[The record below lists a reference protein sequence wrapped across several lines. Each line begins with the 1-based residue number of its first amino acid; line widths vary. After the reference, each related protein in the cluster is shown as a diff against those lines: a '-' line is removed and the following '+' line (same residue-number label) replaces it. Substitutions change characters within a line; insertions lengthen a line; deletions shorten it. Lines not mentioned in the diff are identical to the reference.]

1 MSDYIGEFDLE
12 DVYGNNQ
19 EVEVYVSDLLDIIG
33 YLNEKQSRLIINR
46 IKKNCNYGNVEPTMV
61 DDMKEEW
68 WQNARDKISLERL
81 EEAFGDKWSV
91 K

>member
-1 MSDYIGEFDLE
+1 MGGLITKLDLQDSNGEDHF
-12 DVYGNNQ
+12 
-19 EVEVYVSDLLDIIG
+19 VEVYISDLLDIIDE
-33 YLNEKQSRLIINR
+33 LNEKQGRVIINR
-46 IKKNCNYGNVEPTMV
+46 IKKNNNYQNITPTMI

-68 WQNARDKISLERL
+68 WESTKDKISLERL